1 MITWERNGCMREII
15 ELNPTR
21 RNSCAGLGV
30 GRMLIKTLEMFHM
43 NCIYT
48 RDNEEII
55 ITEVE
60 SQWPF

>member
-1 MITWERNGCMREII
+1 MARNGCMHEII
-15 ELNPTR
+15 GLNPTHKFFQ
-21 RNSCAGLGV
+21 SLSI
-30 GRMLIKTLEMFHM
+30 GRMLIKMLEIFHM

-48 RDNEEII
+48 QDNEEII